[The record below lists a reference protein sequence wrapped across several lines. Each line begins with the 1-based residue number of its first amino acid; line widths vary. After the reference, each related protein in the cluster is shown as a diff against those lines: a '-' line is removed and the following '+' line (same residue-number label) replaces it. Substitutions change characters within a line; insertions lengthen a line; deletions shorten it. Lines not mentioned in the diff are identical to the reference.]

1 MHLPQERIMY
11 KQLME
16 LSKKVEEVK
25 KEFRRALLR
34 SLGVDRLV
42 KRAFEEGWQMAHDT
56 DHNLVQ
62 KVVVC
67 PKGYV
72 DDLMKKTRCW
82 RSVDEAFANSDVE
95 EEV

>member
-1 MHLPQERIMY
+1 MSLSSE
-11 KQLME
+11 LE
-16 LSKKVEEVK
+16 VLSKRVQDLK
-25 KEFRRALLR
+25 KEVRRALLR

-42 KRAFEEGWQMAHDT
+42 KRAFVEGWQMAHDT

-67 PKGYV
+67 PRGYL

>member
-1 MHLPQERIMY
+1 MSLSSELEVLNKRVQHL
-11 KQLME
+11 
-16 LSKKVEEVK
+16 K
-25 KEFRRALLR
+25 KEVRRALLR
-34 SLGVDRLV
+34 SLGVDKLV

-62 KVVVC
+62 KIVVC

-72 DDLMKKTRCW
+72 DDLMRKTRCW

>member
-1 MHLPQERIMY
+1 MY

-42 KRAFEEGWQMAHDT
+42 KRAFEEGFIM
-56 DHNLVQ
+56 
-62 KVVVC
+62 
-67 PKGYV
+67 GR
-72 DDLMKKTRCW
+72 DLDPYTWSKEEYQEFYGTHSCW
-82 RSVDEAFANSDVE
+82 RSVDEAFVNSDVE

>member
-1 MHLPQERIMY
+1 MY

-25 KEFRRALLR
+25 KEVRRALLR

-42 KRAFEEGWQMAHDT
+42 KRAFEEGFTM
-56 DHNLVQ
+56 
-62 KVVVC
+62 
-67 PKGYV
+67 GR
-72 DDLMKKTRCW
+72 DLDPGLFNGEEEDYFFDRNGCW